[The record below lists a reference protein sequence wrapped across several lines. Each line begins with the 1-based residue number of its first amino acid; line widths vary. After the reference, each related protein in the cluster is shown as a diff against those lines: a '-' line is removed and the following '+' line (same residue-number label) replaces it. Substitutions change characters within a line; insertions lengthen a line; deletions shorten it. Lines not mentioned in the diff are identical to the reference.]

1 MVDNIYQ
8 SIKAFLKSFLN
19 LLLAVIDLVTSLING
34 LASILIRLKPH
45 ISQKYSELKREN
57 ESKRND
63 SISNNFGREE
73 ALVEEIRNECK
84 QKVTS
89 REKYFYIA
97 ASVSNEGDGF
107 YAVVIAVLLFAF
119 FGVSMIFGI
128 STLWQAR
135 AVGIIAM
142 AVLCIA
148 GCIIISGH
156 RKKMLKNRLLKK
168 ILEEEFSEKTWETI
182 QTSEESQSD
191 QTAVIQAISVVGK

>member
-34 LASILIRLKPH
+34 LASILIRLKPQ

-97 ASVSNEGDGF
+97 ASE
-107 YAVVIAVLLFAF
+107 
-119 FGVSMIFGI
+119 
-128 STLWQAR
+128 
-135 AVGIIAM
+135 
-142 AVLCIA
+142 
-148 GCIIISGH
+148 
-156 RKKMLKNRLLKK
+156 
-168 ILEEEFSEKTWETI
+168 
-182 QTSEESQSD
+182 
-191 QTAVIQAISVVGK
+191 

>member
-1 MVDNIYQ
+1 M
-8 SIKAFLKSFLN
+8 
-19 LLLAVIDLVTSLING
+19 T
-34 LASILIRLKPH
+34 
-45 ISQKYSELKREN
+45 
-57 ESKRND
+57 
-63 SISNNFGREE
+63 
-73 ALVEEIRNECK
+73 
-84 QKVTS
+84 
-89 REKYFYIA
+89 
-97 ASVSNEGDGF
+97 
-107 YAVVIAVLLFAF
+107 AVLLFAF